1 MAHSESLVMMGSG
14 DRNRRCTCQVHV
26 IRGEASSE
34 VNGAA
39 GDTTAVVQ
47 AHDVDRLA
55 DRVAPKKVA
64 RRKAGAA
71 QRRLNNWKERVMGSA
86 DDPQGAPMSKAQ
98 DVAHS
103 TGDLAGQAQDAVR
116 NTADQVGR
124 SVKEAPDRMTKQTQ
138 ASPPAAGVIAF
149 GAGMLAAALLPATE
163 AEERIGSQLREHSG
177 ELLQPVKETA
187 QEVAQDLKTR
197 DTPAL
202 YGRRGI
208 RQEHGA
214 GRHRSCQRAGSG
226 FGIRGGDG
234 TTRCGQGRRP

>member
-1 MAHSESLVMMGSG
+1 MGT
-14 DRNRRCTCQVHV
+14 DPEELKN
-26 IRGEASSE
+26 E
-34 VNGAA
+34 VD
-39 GDTTAVVQ
+39 DTRARL

-71 QRRLNNWKERVMGSA
+71 QHRLNGWKERVMGSA

-98 DVAHS
+98 DVAQS
-103 TGDLAGQAQDAVR
+103 TGDIAGQTQDAVR

-124 SVKEAPDRMTKQTQ
+124 SVKEAPGRMTEQTQ
-138 ASPPAAGVIAF
+138 GSPLAAGVIAF

-187 QEVAQDLKTR
+187 QEVAQDLKE
-197 DTPAL
+197 
-202 YGRRGI
+202 GI
-208 RQEHGA
+208 RQPATDAVESVKSTAQDATEATKGQA
-214 GRHRSCQRAGSG
+214 RASASEASTGLRDVGRDAAHEARDQA
-226 FGIRGGDG
+226 DQ
-234 TTRCGQGRRP
+234 GQG